1 MNVLAF
7 FGMPGWIEIIL
18 GLMCLGVLGGFFAV
32 VIVLTT
38 KKASENP
45 NLAPCPDCG
54 RQISRLAETCPHCGR
69 PLSPKSFGDD
79 AKR

>member
-7 FGMPGWIEIIL
+7 FALGPMEIIL
-18 GLMCLGVLGGFFAV
+18 GLVCFGVLGGIVALV
-32 VIVLTT
+32 VVLTT
-38 KKASENP
+38 KKAPVNP

-54 RQISRLAETCPHCGR
+54 RPISPLAETCPHCGR
-69 PLSPKSFGDD
+69 PLSPKDFGDS